1 LPVPFLWF
9 LVNPAVSAN
18 PRNQPQKRFLNYQ
31 LALRTPGISPFKL
44 ICRKQMRQSPNFRMN
59 ARGRPHRLHRL
70 MRRDENFGFRFAFST
85 SAFFAMCSP

>member
-1 LPVPFLWF
+1 
-9 LVNPAVSAN
+9 
-18 PRNQPQKRFLNYQ
+18 
-31 LALRTPGISPFKL
+31 
-44 ICRKQMRQSPNFRMN
+44 MRQSPNFRMN